1 MAEISQ
7 HTEKPKDMESQIKTA
22 ILSRASYFQEQA
34 DSLTFEGVRRLLEK
48 DLGLETHALDS
59 HKRFVKQ
66 WLQNC
71 IESASDDKMTK
82 SEGASVE
89 NAVSSAEGE
98 PVKEPEVKKESE
110 NPNSGDIMEDSPVM
124 GLLTGSK
131 KVKAEA
137 NGAEETKAAAAP
149 SEAKIKKAIWGRA
162 SYLRENSQTITLA
175 GLRRLLEE
183 DLKLEKHSLDPFK
196 KFVSQQVDEVLST
209 PESPPK
215 AVIDKKKPV
224 KKGSHGKAPSKSS
237 KEEAP
242 TTSGDESDDVS
253 EEEVHVRKKTASG
266 AKAQKSVAVKKRKRP
281 EEDSKGSKQKQS
293 KVSKSVSE
301 ASGDED
307 GGDVSENENSETST
321 EKPVKRNDV
330 PKPAYGKQVERL
342 KSVIKSCGLSIPPVI
357 YKKVKQAP
365 ENKRE
370 SCLIKELEE
379 LLSKEGLSS
388 NPSEKD
394 IKDVKKRKER
404 AKELEG
410 IDMSNIVVS
419 SRRRSATSFAPPP
432 KPVIPDIS
440 ESESEESE
448 DEDEDE
454 DDDDDE
460 GADEEVED
468 EEAAGGEDQEEGSDG
483 GGPSEESDQ
492 GNSDSD

>member
-1 MAEISQ
+1 MAE
-7 HTEKPKDMESQIKTA
+7 TPEDMESQIKSA
-22 ILSRASYFQEQA
+22 MLSRSSYFQQQS

-48 DLGLETHALDS
+48 DLGLEVHALDS
-59 HKRFVKQ
+59 HKRFVKL

-71 IESASDDKMTK
+71 TESASDDKTTK
-82 SEGASVE
+82 SEGASGE
-89 NAVSSAEGE
+89 DAVSSGE
-98 PVKEPEVKKESE
+98 PANEPEAKKELE
-110 NPNSGDIMEDSPVM
+110 NPNSGGGDILEDSPVM
-124 GLLTGSK
+124 GLLTGTK
-131 KVKAEA
+131 KVKADA
-137 NGAEETKAAAAP
+137 NGAEEKKAAAAP
-149 SEAKIKKAIWGRA
+149 SEASIKKAIWGRA

-183 DLKLEKHSLDPFK
+183 DLELEKHSLDPFK
-196 KFVSQQVDEVLST
+196 KFVSQQVDEVLNT

-215 AVIDKKKPV
+215 TVIDKKKTV
-224 KKGSHGKAPSKSS
+224 KKAPRGKVPSKTS
-237 KEEAP
+237 KEESP

-253 EEEVHVRKKTASG
+253 EEVNVRKKAASS

-281 EEDSKGSKQKQS
+281 EEDTRGAKQKQS
-293 KVSKSVSE
+293 KASKSVSE
-301 ASGDED
+301 ESGDED
-307 GGDVSENENSETST
+307 GGDASENDNSETST
-321 EKPVKRNDV
+321 EKPGKKEV
-330 PKPAYGKQVERL
+330 PKPSYGKEVEHL

-370 SCLIKELEE
+370 ACLIKELEE

-404 AKELEG
+404 ARELEG

-448 DEDEDE
+448 DEDDDE
-454 DDDDDE
+454 EE

-468 EEAAGGEDQEEGSDG
+468 EEAAGEDQEDGSDAG
-483 GGPSEESDQ
+483 SSEESEKD
-492 GNSDSD
+492 NSDSE